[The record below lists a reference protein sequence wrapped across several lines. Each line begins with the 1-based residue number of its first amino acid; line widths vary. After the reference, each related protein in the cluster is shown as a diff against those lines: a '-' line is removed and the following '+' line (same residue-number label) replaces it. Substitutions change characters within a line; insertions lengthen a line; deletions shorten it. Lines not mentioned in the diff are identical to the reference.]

1 MPRQRPNNCA
11 PGITPKQAEQWEK
24 LGAVPDDEFEDALAD
39 HTTMPTTVGTSD
51 GSPKAL
57 SLRRPGGLKIKP
69 RHVAMPRFLEADA
82 G

>member
-57 SLRRPGGLKIKP
+57 SLRRPGGLK
-69 RHVAMPRFLEADA
+69 
-82 G
+82 